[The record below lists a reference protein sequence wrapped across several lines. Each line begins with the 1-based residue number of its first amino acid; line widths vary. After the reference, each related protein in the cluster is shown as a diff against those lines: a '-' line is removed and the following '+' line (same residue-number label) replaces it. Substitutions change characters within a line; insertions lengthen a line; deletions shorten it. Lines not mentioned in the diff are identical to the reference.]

1 MYALENNPTAV
12 DILARSAACHP
23 SAFREALETRAKTD
37 TAYANAHEN
46 GAGKAAILASA
57 AATQRAIAAL
67 DAGNIAALA
76 ADMGAG
82 IIALNIACKL
92 QCLPPHLRTAAAV
105 AAWG

>member
-23 SAFREALETRAKTD
+23 SAFREALETRAKQD
-37 TAYANAHEN
+37 NSWASMRPN
-46 GAGKAAILASA
+46 GLARAAMISSA

-105 AAWG
+105 ATWG